1 MRRRSALNLANFLI
15 GAIFFFGLVIGI
27 AGGALLLYGVVRAA
41 GDFLLAWLFP

>member
-1 MRRRSALNLANFLI
+1 MKRWSALDVGNLVI

-41 GDFLLAWLFP
+41 GDFLLGWLFP